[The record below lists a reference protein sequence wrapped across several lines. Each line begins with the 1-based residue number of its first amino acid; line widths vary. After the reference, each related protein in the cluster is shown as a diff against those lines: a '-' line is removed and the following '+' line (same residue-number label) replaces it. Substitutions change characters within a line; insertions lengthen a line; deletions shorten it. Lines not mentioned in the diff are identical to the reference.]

1 MKSDK
6 TALIFGISGQ
16 DGACLARLLL
26 DKGCR
31 VHGASRDCDVNR
43 FERLERLGLRAKGG
57 LSSATRWAGGRRRG
71 CPRWSGA
78 WPRPRAPRRTLRD
91 MLARNRLVTVGS
103 E

>member
-1 MKSDK
+1 MGEARDVKSDK

-43 FERLERLGLRAKGG
+43 IERLERLGLRAKAADA
-57 LSSATRWAGGRRRG
+57 LGRRAEARL
-71 CPRWSGA
+71 PEVVRRMAEAEAAGA
-78 WPRPRAPRRTLRD
+78 A
-91 MLARNRLVTVGS
+91 AGAS
-103 E
+103 